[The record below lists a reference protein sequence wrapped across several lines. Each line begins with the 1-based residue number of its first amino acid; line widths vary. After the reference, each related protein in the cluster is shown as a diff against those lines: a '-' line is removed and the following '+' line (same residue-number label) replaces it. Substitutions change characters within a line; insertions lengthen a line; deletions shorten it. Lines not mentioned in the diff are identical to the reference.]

1 MLSENLYS
9 QILLDPVQNGADGLC
24 IVSGYATAAMADRHI
39 KSIEE
44 IEIDIKIKLIV
55 GMCPVDGI
63 SLTNHKGFKHLVND
77 KFECSYLYK
86 KPAVHSKI
94 YVWTKSDRPLIG
106 FVGSANYTQMA
117 FYSRQREAMA
127 HCDPNSAFSYFQSIV
142 SDAIYCTHN
151 DAENVVGIYRGRK
164 EKDLDIASQ
173 NKTNTSI
180 LGDLKGLSYQVISLL
195 TNEGDVGQISGLNW
209 GQRPNRNKNQAY
221 IALRAEI
228 YNLDFFPERPIQFTV
243 LTDDNKTLI
252 CTRAQDNSKA
262 IEMPQ
267 NNSLLGKYFRNRLNL
282 ASGQFVKKEHLEQYG
297 RTDVTF
303 YKIDDETYFMDFSV

>member
-39 KSIEE
+39 KNLEE
-44 IEIDIKIKLIV
+44 IERDIKIKLIV

-63 SLTNHKGFKHLVND
+63 SLTHHEGFKHLVND

-94 YVWTKSDRPLIG
+94 YVWTKSDQPLIG

-117 FYSRQREAMA
+117 FSSRQREAMA
-127 HCDPNSAFSYFQSIV
+127 HCDPNSAFGYFQSIV
-142 SDAIYCTHN
+142 SDTIYCTHN
-151 DAENVVGIYRGRK
+151 DAENVVGIYRDRK
-164 EKDLDIASQ
+164 EKNLDIANQ

-180 LGDLKGLSYQVISLL
+180 LGDLKGLSYQSVSLL
-195 TNEGDVGQISGLNW
+195 TRGGGVGNTSGLNW
-209 GQRPNRNKNQAY
+209 GQRPSRDKNEAY
-221 IALRAEI
+221 IPLRAEI

-252 CTRAQDNSKA
+252 CTRAQDNGKA
-262 IEMPQ
+262 IHTPQ
-267 NNSLLGKYFRNRLNL
+267 NNSLLGEYFRNRLGL

>member
-63 SLTNHKGFKHLVND
+63 SLTNHEGFKHLENS

-86 KPAVHSKI
+86 KPAIHSKI

-117 FYSRQREAMA
+117 FSSRQRESMA
-127 HCDPNSAFSYFQSIV
+127 HCDPTSAFSYFQSIV
-142 SDAIYCTHN
+142 SDTIYCTHN
-151 DAENVVGIYRGRK
+151 DAENVVGIYRDRK
-164 EKDLDIASQ
+164 EKNLDIASQ

-180 LGDLKGLSYQVISLL
+180 LGHLKGLSYQSVSLL
-195 TNEGDVGQISGLNW
+195 TSEGNIGQTSGLNW
-209 GQRPNRNKNQAY
+209 GQREGRNKNQAY
-221 IALRAEI
+221 IPLQAEI

-252 CTRAQDNSKA
+252 CTRAQDNGKA
-262 IEMPQ
+262 IHTPQ
-267 NNSLLGKYFRNRLNL
+267 NNSLLGEYFRNRLKL
-282 ASGQFVKKEHLEQYG
+282 ASGQFVKKEHLEHYG